1 MTKAEILKFINAN
14 PDSCIASIENG
25 KPRVRGITIYKA
37 DDKGIIIQTWTLKD
51 FHKQLQK
58 NPDVE
63 MCFSCT
69 KNGLEQV
76 RINGQLELVDDLSL
90 KQQVVKDRPFMKGVV
105 DAKGYDVVA
114 MYRLKNGK
122 AFGWTP
128 RENFSPKNYI
138 DI

>member
-14 PDSCIASIENG
+14 PDSCIATIEGN

-37 DDKGIIIQTWTLKD
+37 DEKGIIIQTWTLKD

-58 NPDVE
+58 NPEVE

-69 KNGLEQV
+69 KNGMEQV
-76 RINGQLELVDDLSL
+76 RISGQLELVDDLAL
-90 KQQVVKDRPFMKGVV
+90 KQQVVKDRSFMKAVV
-105 DAKGYDVVA
+105 DSKGYEVVA

-122 AFGWTP
+122 GFYWTP
-128 RENFSPKNYI
+128 RENFSPKTYI
-138 DI
+138 DL